1 MYCLKELSL
10 FVAVCASCVLPAA
23 PVPVDGGT
31 LIIPKPGGS
40 EKVACSAQNGE
51 IRFPFNPAKPG
62 YAEVVL
68 PRPLLLGS
76 FRSARAAAKVRVP
89 AGSPVRSMSLRLI
102 DRNDEVFQYVSKADL
117 SEGGEFEVV
126 WEVKPDEFQLSWGGD
141 ANRVFDMPGRI
152 LGFAFD
158 FAGGAPASDLTLL
171 GLDVDVR
178 QGGLSAVSPQPGR
191 TFPAPGR
198 KRYHY
203 SGGKR
208 AFARRHPQRTCPR

>member
-1 MYCLKELSL
+1 MFEG
-10 FVAVCASCVLPAA
+10 V
-23 PVPVDGGT
+23 VPFRRGLRKLRPSGR
-31 LIIPKPGGS
+31 
-40 EKVACSAQNGE
+40 ACSRRRRNFDHSETGRQRKSGLFRAERRNQV
-51 IRFPFNPAKPG
+51 PFNPAKPG

-76 FRSARAAAKVRVP
+76 FRSACAAAKVRVP

-152 LGFAFD
+152 LALPSIS
-158 FAGGAPASDLTLL
+158 PAARLL
-171 GLDVDVR
+171 
-178 QGGLSAVSPQPGR
+178 P
-191 TFPAPGR
+191 T
-198 KRYHY
+198 
-203 SGGKR
+203 
-208 AFARRHPQRTCPR
+208 